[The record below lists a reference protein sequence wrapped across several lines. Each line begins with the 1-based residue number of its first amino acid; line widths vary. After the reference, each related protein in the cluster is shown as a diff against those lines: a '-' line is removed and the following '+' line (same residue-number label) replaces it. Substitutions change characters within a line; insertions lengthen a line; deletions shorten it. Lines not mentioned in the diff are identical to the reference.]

1 MPHAFSVILLV
12 NVLVIERNAIL
23 KKASGVLVFL
33 GKHSTNIFMFHT
45 FILLYFEKQ
54 VYYFRNPFLIY
65 INFIIIVIVISI
77 ILEFIKK
84 YSGFYKLQERLI
96 SLIWQEKGSR

>member
-1 MPHAFSVILLV
+1 MILLV
-12 NVLVIERNAIL
+12 NILVIDKNAIL
-23 KKASGVLVFL
+23 KKVSGVLEFF

-54 VYYFRNPFLIY
+54 VYYFRNPFIIY
-65 INFIIIVIVISI
+65 INFIIIVTAISV

-84 YSGFYKLQERLI
+84 YSGFYKLQEKLI
-96 SLIWQEKGSR
+96 SLIWQEKGSK